1 LNQQA
6 TKIVIISGA
15 GISAESGLATFR
27 DPDGLWQQYALED
40 LATPQA
46 FARNPA
52 LVHRFYNS
60 RRIQA
65 AKAEPNAAH
74 LAIAKLEQAFNVV
87 VVTQNVDDLHER
99 AGSSKVLH
107 LHGKLNEAR
116 SSKNPNLIEVIGQR
130 ELKVGELAADGSA
143 LRPNIV
149 WFGED
154 VPAMQPAI
162 REIQSADKIL
172 VVGTS
177 LQVYPAASLLFYAR
191 DDAEKV
197 LINLEATDTD
207 AGYQFIQGKAATE
220 VPKLL
225 DKWFSS
231 LNKSLRGQN

>member
-1 LNQQA
+1 MSKQV

-27 DPDGLWQQYALED
+27 DPDGLWQQYDLGD

-52 LVHRFYNS
+52 LVHRFYNA

-65 AKAEPNAAH
+65 AKAQPNAAH

-116 SSKNPNLIEVIGQR
+116 SSIDPKLIEVIADR
-130 ELKVGELAADGSA
+130 ELKVGELAKDGSF

-149 WFGED
+149 WFGEE
-154 VPAMQPAI
+154 VPAMQPAMAEVA
-162 REIQSADKIL
+162 RADKIL

-197 LINLEATDTD
+197 LINLEATDND
-207 AGYQFIQGKAATE
+207 AGYQFIKGKAATE
-220 VPKLL
+220 VPKLVG
-225 DKWFSS
+225 KWLEI
-231 LNKSLRGQN
+231 LN

>member
-1 LNQQA
+1 VQQQV

-27 DPDGLWQQYALED
+27 DPDGLWQQYDLAD
-40 LATPQA
+40 LATPEA

-65 AKAEPNAAH
+65 AKAKPNAAH

-116 SSKNPNLIEVIGQR
+116 SSIDPDLIEVIDDR
-130 ELKVGELAADGSA
+130 ELKVGELALDGSF

-149 WFGED
+149 WFGEE
-154 VPAMQPAI
+154 VSAMQPAMA
-162 REIQSADKIL
+162 EVASADKIL

-197 LINLEATDTD
+197 LINLEATDND

-220 VPKLL
+220 VPKLVEQWL
-225 DKWFSS
+225 AAIA
-231 LNKSLRGQN
+231 G